1 MILCLSVSHKKASVP
16 LLEELAFKEKEEAMK
31 SLSNLESVKES
42 VLIETCNRIEVYARI
57 EGLELR
63 TSIDE
68 LIGFWSQQ
76 VGVSRDVIL
85 GAAEVFSGHEALNH
99 LLSLAAGLESMVV
112 GEDQILGQV
121 RTAYVKSKELG
132 NVGKFFE
139 TLFMKAI
146 NVGRRVRNE
155 TFLNEGSLSI
165 SSIAVELAEKHVGD
179 LTSAD
184 VLLIGAGETGTIAG
198 KELSS
203 RNVKSIFIAN
213 RTFETGVKLAE
224 EIKGIAV
231 RFNEIFNFLPKVNVV
246 IVAVSAPKPIIAL
259 EKVKSVLSEYPDGQ
273 KLLIIDIS
281 QPRCVEET
289 VGKLPHVEL
298 MNIDDLKTIVDH
310 NVKKRLD
317 EVDKAK
323 KIVTEEMNHLELLL
337 KKMISEPTISSLCQR
352 SEDIRR
358 KELSKALRILTEIDE
373 QNLTVI
379 DTLTKV
385 LVERIL
391 QTPIERLRLAALNG
405 DDGLLEATEK
415 IFNLNST
422 SKKEVEIAV

>member
-1 MILCLSVSHKKASVP
+1 
-16 LLEELAFKEKEEAMK
+16 LEGLTFKDEEETMK
-31 SLSNLESVKES
+31 NLFSLEFVKES
-42 VLIETCNRIEVYARI
+42 VLIVTCNRIEIYTRI
-57 EGLELR
+57 EGLELS
-63 TSIDE
+63 TAVNE
-68 LIGFWSQQ
+68 LTGFWSKQ

-85 GAAEVFSGHEALNH
+85 GAADIFSGHEALYH

-121 RTAYVKSKELG
+121 RTAYVKSKDLG

-146 NVGRRVRNE
+146 NVGRRIRNE

-179 LTSAD
+179 LASAS
-184 VLLIGAGETGTIAG
+184 VLLVGAGETGTIAG

-203 RNVKSIFIAN
+203 RNVKSIFVAN
-213 RTFETGVKLAE
+213 RTYEKGAKLAE
-224 EIKGIAV
+224 EISGRAV
-231 RFNEIFNFLPKVNVV
+231 RFSKVFDLLPKVDIA
-246 IVAVSAPKPIIAL
+246 IVAASTLKPIITL
-259 EKVKSVLSEYPDGQ
+259 KRVMSTLSEYSNGQ

-289 VGKLPHVEL
+289 VGKLPYVEL
-298 MNIDDLKTIVDH
+298 KNIDDLKTIAA
-310 NVKKRLD
+310 NNIKRRLG
-317 EVDKAK
+317 EVIKAK
-323 KIVTEEMNHLELLL
+323 KIVTEEMGHLELLL
-337 KKMISEPTISSLCQR
+337 KKIISEPTISSLCQK
-352 SEDIRR
+352 SEEIRR
-358 KELSKALRILTEIDE
+358 KELSKALRILKGINRKD
-373 QNLTVI
+373 LLVI

-391 QTPIERLRLAALNG
+391 QTPINCLRLAALNG

-422 SKKEVEIAV
+422 SKKGAESAV